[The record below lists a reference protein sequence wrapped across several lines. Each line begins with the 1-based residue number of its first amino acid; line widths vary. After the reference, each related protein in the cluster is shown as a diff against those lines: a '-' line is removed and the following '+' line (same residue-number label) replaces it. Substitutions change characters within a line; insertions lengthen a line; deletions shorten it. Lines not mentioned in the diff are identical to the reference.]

1 MFELL
6 CLVRHTVA
14 PIEKSMLAPV
24 SEVLMEMM
32 RILILNN
39 PSLDLQLEN
48 NPERNLHI
56 ELETTIFSQIYFT
69 VVGD

>member
-1 MFELL
+1 
-6 CLVRHTVA
+6 
-14 PIEKSMLAPV
+14 
-24 SEVLMEMM
+24 MEMM